1 MMKSELSEAERT
13 PSGDKELEHVTCE
26 SDAKLDKSHEHLPE
40 MQESTDAEDADERV
54 MTSHTEMCEGCVVTS
69 GEEGH
74 DVERVILVRQQRS
87 AIQMSRSRLCMMFVP
102 TSTTASRMPVRAA
115 CTDDRASAGHRETVQ
130 IQRKFLAE

>member
-54 MTSHTEMCEGCVVTS
+54 MTSHTEMCTRHS
-69 GEEGH
+69 GAPAEKRNTDVSKSSVH
-74 DVERVILVRQQRS
+74 DVRTT
-87 AIQMSRSRLCMMFVP
+87 P
-102 TSTTASRMPVRAA
+102 TTASLMQVRAA
-115 CTDDRASAGHRETVQ
+115 CTDDRASAAHRETVQ
-130 IQRKFLAE
+130 IQKKFLAE